1 MKIKKKLKNAE
12 FEYDD
17 ETKKFVLLNSERGET
32 IELNKVH
39 AFAFMRFVVRMA
51 QRNWFRQK
59 KLSPS
64 EAKTSLPAND
74 QLEMFDG

>member
-1 MKIKKKLKNAE
+1 MKIKKKLKNVE

-17 ETKKFVLLNSERGET
+17 ETKKFALLNSERGET

-64 EAKTSLPAND
+64 ETKTSLPAND
-74 QLEMFDG
+74 QLEMFEG